1 MSVLLFKVMRQQVIS
16 ESGKFNYILWADNFC
31 LQQWK
36 NYCRKIGRYLQFCS
50 NEKSSFFLT
59 VQ

>member
-50 NEKSSFFLT
+50 NEKSSFFL
-59 VQ
+59 